1 MTPTTARPGDR
12 AAAEVAAATRVDA
25 RTWDLTVA
33 SAALGRPA
41 AARIVLPADFARAP
55 GRTWPVLYLLHGPH
69 EDHTA
74 WSRQT
79 DVEELTADA
88 GLILAMP
95 DCGPA
100 GLSSRWL
107 DGSDY
112 ETFQL
117 RELDGLLR
125 RDYRA
130 SGVRAVAGVST
141 GGHGAMAHAARHP
154 GTFRAAAS
162 FSGVLDTTFAGVPAA
177 LDALLL
183 REDLCPGTLWGDP
196 VDRWETWRSF
206 NPAARAGGLR
216 GTALYVSCGSGAA
229 PAAGGTELLPE
240 VLESTLWPAAHVFA
254 TALELRGITATTH
267 YYEGGRHEWAYW
279 RREFAAAWPLLSRA
293 LGLPEPSP
301 VRADETTRR

>member
-1 MTPTTARPGDR
+1 MTPSTARAPGGT
-12 AAAEVAAATRVDA
+12 AAEVAAATRVDA

-41 AARIVLPADFARAP
+41 AVRIVLPTDFARAS

-74 WSRQT
+74 WSRQA
-79 DVEELTADA
+79 DVERLTEGG

-100 GLSSRWL
+100 GLSSHWL

-117 RELDGLLR
+117 GEVDALLR

-154 GTFRAAAS
+154 GAFRAAAS
-162 FSGVLDTTFAGVPAA
+162 FSGVLDTTFAGVPTA

-183 REDLCPGTLWGDP
+183 RESLCPGSLWGDP
-196 VDRWETWRSF
+196 VDRWDTWRSF
-206 NPAARAGGLR
+206 NPTARAGGLR

-229 PAAGGTELLPE
+229 APAAGGGTELLPE
-240 VLESTLWPAAHVFA
+240 VLESTLWPATHVFA
-254 TALELRGITATTH
+254 TALELRDIPVTTH

-279 RREFAAAWPLLSRA
+279 RQEFATAWPLLAHA
-293 LGLPEPSP
+293 LGLPGPA
-301 VRADETTRR
+301 VA